1 MTHRIRGDVLSAH
14 LIVHQENCTSFIMIK
29 HVFFFFFKSARG
41 VQHNSNLWI
50 DPLCCLCKTKTRTES
65 TSDWGGRKNRIFK
78 YALNIIRGHLFR
90 LQRPSQSGLTIPSLI
105 KASGRVLSSHCTVAP
120 EGKISVGGEHILQ
133 CDVDLVSSPSCLG
146 PVFSLLMLSKLFCLC
161 VGFLYVALGP
171 GSGHTRM
178 GEGGTVNGDYCVR
191 PAGS

>member
-1 MTHRIRGDVLSAH
+1 MQNKNKWKKKHTAVTGEEKSTQQTNV
-14 LIVHQENCTSFIMIK
+14 SF
-29 HVFFFFFKSARG
+29 
-41 VQHNSNLWI
+41 
-50 DPLCCLCKTKTRTES
+50 
-65 TSDWGGRKNRIFK
+65 FK

-90 LQRPSQSGLTIPSLI
+90 LQTPAQSGLTIPSLI
-105 KASGRVLSSHCTVAP
+105 KASSPILSSHCTVAP
-120 EGKISVGGEHILQ
+120 EGKKISVGGEHILQ

-161 VGFLYVALGP
+161 VGFFRRGP
-171 GSGHTRM
+171 RPQQWAHTLTHTRR